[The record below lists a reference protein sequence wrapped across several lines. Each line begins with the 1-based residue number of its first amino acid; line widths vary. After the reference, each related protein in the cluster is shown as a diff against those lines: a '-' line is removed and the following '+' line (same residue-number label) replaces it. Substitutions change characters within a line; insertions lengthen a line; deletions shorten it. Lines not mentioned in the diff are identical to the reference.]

1 MKTITIPYTK
11 KHNDLFGNAF
21 FTWEEC
27 REKEREMS
35 SGEIGGLYDIPHELL
50 LVYRSVSELAN
61 YDHLLAEQIRWDEDA
76 GTLTLSEELA
86 AFVRLK
92 IEIAYHSCYMRLRCD
107 MLHDAAKV
115 RLDRT
120 PEDTNLRL
128 MREQAKDNILQI
140 HEMYGRVHDVA
151 MELLNMDML
160 EFPVTGDFPAAQLY
174 SILDSTVLPDMDAE
188 VGRVC
193 WDMISYFGKVN
204 DLRKF
209 CDQDEDV
216 FMWVALKLDL
226 LFYFMEY
233 DRNYNLMEMQETY
246 DWTRKTRI
254 RGDNSVHKPKN
265 WQPEIDEINRV
276 YLLKKDIGLPD

>member
-21 FTWEEC
+21 FTWKEC
-27 REKEREMS
+27 QEKERELS
-35 SGEIGGLYDIPHELL
+35 SGDISGLYDIRYELL
-50 LVYRSVSELAN
+50 WVYRSVSELAN
-61 YDHLLAEQIRWDEDA
+61 YDHLLAGQTHWDEEA

-86 AFVRLK
+86 AFIRLK
-92 IEIAYHSCYMRLRCD
+92 IEIAYHSCYMRLRCH

-115 RLDRT
+115 RLDKT
-120 PEDTNLRL
+120 PEDTNLRS
-128 MREQAKDNILQI
+128 MREQAVDNILQTQD
-140 HEMYGRVHDVA
+140 MYDRVHDVA

-174 SILDSTVLPDMDAE
+174 SMLDSVVLPERDTE

-193 WDMISYFGKVN
+193 WDMISYLGKVN

-209 CDQDEDV
+209 CGRDEDV
-216 FMWVALKLDL
+216 FMWVTLKLDL
-226 LFYFMEY
+226 LFYFMEH
-233 DRNYNLMEMQETY
+233 DRDYNLIEMQETY
-246 DWTRKTRI
+246 DWTRKTRV
-254 RGDNSVHKPKN
+254 RGDSSVFKPKN